1 MTTETYT
8 GANLGLFA
16 DWLLNR
22 EDPFLALVP
31 TRSIAETLY
40 VNLQGQRGD
49 RVGFL
54 PDWDLDPEEPALPGE
69 AIQRQRIDLL
79 TNLKTSDLTGIVLPV
94 RALGHPILEPGEVP
108 HLELTKGPS
117 EGPRH
122 LAGIL
127 SSLGFVRRDLV
138 EEPGDFSLRG
148 DLLDFYPETEEYPVR
163 ISFFDREIE
172 SIEYFHPS
180 THHQAEEAPQLPLTL
195 SLQSEFALEADD
207 REILK
212 ETIRE
217 QNAELAEDLDYAGL
231 PDEVVRWYGDW
242 PRTTTFPENLMDEG
256 VVGLYRPSECW
267 ETVSEWDENLPP
279 RSPDEET
286 FRALAPVLEELS
298 GRTVAFSQHFRE
310 NPLAKGSPEPVEGEP
325 LDVSSSPGSDPS
337 PIEDFFDQV
346 RDLVGE
352 TNQVFV
358 HCGEDGFK
366 DRMDEL
372 TEEHLGN
379 SEDHPETEINLLGAP
394 WHGSYRRNGLAR
406 ISLDD
411 FFNRTISRG
420 RLGPSRGKTE
430 YLESFE
436 ELTPG
441 DLVVHENFGIGRF
454 HGLKRVATDNQTRDC
469 LLIEYADD
477 NKLYLPP
484 DQIAWVQKYVAD
496 SGFTPSLSTLSSDQW
511 QRIKEDVREEVS
523 ELAEDLLELYTLREE
538 TSSTPFPPDDLEQTQ
553 FEASF
558 PYRETPDQ
566 KEAIEAVKE
575 DLGSSK
581 PMDRLICGDSGFG
594 KTEVGLRAAFKVAS
608 NDRQVAMLVPTTVLT
623 RQHYET
629 FNQRF
634 SVFPYRVEMLSRF
647 QTDAEAKEI
656 KEDLERGEVDV
667 VVGTHAL
674 LSDEIEFDD
683 LGLLIIDE
691 EQRFGVEQK
700 ENLKLYQEDVDV
712 LTLSATPIPRTLYM
726 TLSGVQN
733 ISRINTPP
741 EDRVPIEVE
750 VSNFDEEM
758 AAHAME
764 RELSRGGQV
773 FWVHNRVS
781 DINRQAETVR
791 SLVPN
796 ATVEVAHGQMSKD
809 ELRKTMNRFY
819 DGEIDVLV
827 CTTII
832 ESGLDCPSVN
842 TMIIRDSHM
851 FGLAQLYQLRG
862 RVGRSHQQAYTYL
875 FYPSDQQMTK
885 DAEARLE
892 TIKQCSELGSGYKVA
907 MRDMEIRGAG
917 NLLGKKQH
925 GNIRA
930 VGFPFYCRMLQR
942 EIRKLREQF
951 EVPQPYPK
959 LKLPG
964 EHYLPEDY
972 IPDEE
977 HRIRQ
982 YQELASC
989 RSLREVEDLADR
1001 WRETFGELPEPARE
1015 VLRRHEFKILA
1026 DEHDWK
1032 DFNYSDNRLSMRF
1045 TEEPPQALID
1055 AARTVD
1061 ATPKVRTDRLVV
1073 RRFDAPKVSRWLQ
1086 LVTEGETELQ
1096 PEPVT
1101 P

>member
-1 MTTETYT
+1 MSAKTFT
-8 GANLGLFA
+8 GVNLGLFA
-16 DWLLNR
+16 DWLLRR
-22 EDPFLALVP
+22 ETTFLAVVP
-31 TRSIAETLY
+31 TRNTAETLY
-40 VNLQGQRGD
+40 VNLQSELGD
-49 RVGFL
+49 RIGFL
-54 PDWDLDPEEPALPGE
+54 PDWDLDPSDPELPGE
-69 AIQRQRIDLL
+69 AIQKQRIDLINQL
-79 TNLKTSDLTGIVLPV
+79 QNTQKKGLVLPV
-94 RALGHPILEPGEVP
+94 RALGHPILEPESVP
-108 HLELTKGPS
+108 SVRLTEGPS
-117 EGPRH
+117 DGPRQ
-122 LAGIL
+122 LANDL
-127 SSLGFVRRDLV
+127 ASLGFSRTELV

-148 DLLDFYPETEEYPVR
+148 DLLDFFPETEEYPIRV
-163 ISFFDREIE
+163 SFFDREIE

-180 THHQAEEAPQLPLTL
+180 THHQAEDEPDLPLTL
-195 SLQSEFALEADD
+195 SLQSEFALNPGDRDD
-207 REILK
+207 LK
-212 ETIRE
+212 ERVRTDQE
-217 QNAELAEDLDYAGL
+217 ELANELDYSGL
-231 PDEVVRWYGDW
+231 PPEIVHYFGIW
-242 PRTTTFPENLMDEG
+242 PRSTTYPDQLIDHD

-267 ETVSEWDENLPP
+267 ETVREWDDNRPP
-279 RSPDEET
+279 QSPGRTT
-286 FRALAPVLEELS
+286 FRSLRTTLDELR
-298 GRTVAFSQHFRE
+298 GNTVSFAQYFQE
-310 NPLAKGSPEPVEGEP
+310 NPLTGREGEPMEGEP
-325 LDVSSSPGSDPS
+325 LDISSSPGPDPN
-337 PIEDFFDQV
+337 PISDFFDHV
-346 RDLVGE
+346 RHLLGA
-352 TNQVFV
+352 TSTIRI
-358 HCGEDGFK
+358 HCGEDGFTE
-366 DRMDEL
+366 RIGELLDE
-372 TEEHLGN
+372 ELGEKN
-379 SEDHPETEINLLGAP
+379 DHPGTDIQLEDTP
-394 WHGSYRRNGLAR
+394 WHGSYRKNGRAR
-406 ISLDD
+406 VSLDD

-420 RLGPSRGKTE
+420 RIGPSRGKTE

-454 HGLKRVATDNQTRDC
+454 HGLKRVSTQNQTRDC
-469 LLIEYADD
+469 LLIEYDDD
-477 NKLYLPP
+477 NKRYLPP

-496 SGFTPSLSTLSSDQW
+496 SGFTPALSSLGNDQW

-523 ELAEDLLELYTLREE
+523 ELAEELLELYTLREE
-538 TSSTPFPPDDLEQTQ
+538 TDSTPYPSDNLEQTQ

-558 PYRETPDQ
+558 PHRETPDQ
-566 KEAIEAVKE
+566 REAIRAVKD
-575 DLGSSK
+575 DLESSK

-594 KTEVGLRAAFKVAS
+594 KTEVALRAAFKVAS
-608 NDRQVAMLVPTTVLT
+608 NERQVAMLVPTTVLT

-647 QTDAEAKEI
+647 QTDSEAQQI
-656 KEDLERGEVDV
+656 KEDLQFGEVDV
-667 VVGTHAL
+667 VVGTHSL

-683 LGLLIIDE
+683 LGLLVIDE

-741 EDRVPIEVE
+741 EDRVPIEVD
-750 VSNFDEEM
+750 VSSFDEDLAEE
-758 AAHAME
+758 AMR

-781 DINRQAETVR
+781 DIHREAETVR
-791 SLVPN
+791 SLVPEAN
-796 ATVEVAHGQMSKD
+796 VEVAHGQMKKS
-809 ELRKTMNRFY
+809 ELRETMNRFY
-819 DGEIDVLV
+819 SGEIDVLV

-832 ESGLDCPSVN
+832 ESGLDCPNVN
-842 TMIIRDSHM
+842 TMIIREAHM

-875 FYPSDQQMTK
+875 FYPSQQQLTR
-885 DAEARLE
+885 DAEARMK

-972 IPDEE
+972 VPDEE

-989 RSLREVEDLADR
+989 RTLDEVEDLKKR
-1001 WRETFGELPEPARE
+1001 WKETFGELPDPANE
-1015 VLRRHEFKILA
+1015 VIRRHKFKILA
-1026 DEHDWK
+1026 DQNGWE
-1032 DFNYSDNRLSMRF
+1032 DFQYRDNRLSMRF
-1045 TEEPPQALID
+1045 TGDSPEHLAEMAKS
-1055 AARTVD
+1055 VG
-1061 ATPKVRTDRLVV
+1061 ATAHVRSDRLVV
-1073 RRFDAPKVSRWLQ
+1073 RRFDAPKISEWIRNI
-1086 LVTEGETELQ
+1086 TEDN
-1096 PEPVT
+1096 PEPQPLT
-1101 P
+1101 SQ